1 MSALISVLQQSLGID
16 AMSVR
21 RIIATAPERYKVYSI
36 PKRGGAGRRI
46 IAQPA
51 KEVKAL
57 QRILLKTFLSDLPV
71 HPSAFAYVPGKS
83 IRTNAVTHVANGPI
97 LKMDFQN
104 FFPSIRSYDWLSYC
118 HDNGVFDS
126 EADARMASKIL
137 FRREKGESILRLSIG
152 APSSPHVSNL
162 LMYEFDRAIS
172 DKVAEDY
179 VTYTRYAD
187 DLTFSAERTG
197 YLTRVEKDVRKTLRD
212 LRYPRLFINDRKTVL
227 ATTKYRRE
235 VTGLILTNDH
245 RVSLGRHKK
254 RLLRAQIHRY
264 SKGELNNIA
273 TAKLAGNMAFASDV
287 EPTFYTRM
295 ERVFTKEVMDRLKD
309 SVNRQDQS

>member
-1 MSALISVLQQSLGID
+1 MSALINVLQQSLGID
-16 AMSVR
+16 AMSIR

-57 QRILLKTFLSDLPV
+57 QRILIRTYLSKLPV
-71 HPSAFAYVPGKS
+71 HPGAFAYVPGKS
-83 IRTNAVTHVANGPI
+83 IRTNAATHVTNGPI

-104 FFPSIRSYDWLSYC
+104 FFPSIKSHDWLLYC
-118 HDNGVFDS
+118 HDNEIFDS
-126 EADARMASKIL
+126 DADARIASKIL

-162 LMYEFDRAIS
+162 LMYEFDRTIS
-172 DKVAEDY
+172 EKVAEDY

-197 YLTRVEKDVRKTLRD
+197 YLTRVEEDVRRTLRG
-212 LRYPRLFINDRKTVL
+212 LRYPRLFINERKTVL

-245 RVSLGRHKK
+245 RVSLGRDKK

-264 SKGELNNIA
+264 SKGELDNKA
-273 TAKLAGNMAFASDV
+273 TAKLAGHMAFAFDV

-295 ERVFTKEVMDRLKD
+295 ERVFTKEVLEQLRD
-309 SVNRQDQS
+309 SANQED